1 MKNTAVEMFATKVM
15 NLNIT
20 PKEMH
25 YFLEW
30 FEEAK
35 ALERYQIS
43 MAHLEGAMKM
53 HNREYKSGDQ
63 YYKETYEEQ

>member
-15 NLNIT
+15 SLAKNSN
-20 PKEMH
+20 EMD
-25 YFLEW
+25 YFLQC

-35 ALERYQIS
+35 ALEKYQIS

-53 HNREYKSGDQ
+53 HHKEYESGDH
-63 YYKETYEEQ
+63 YYKETYEEI

>member
-15 NLNIT
+15 SLASNVN
-20 PKEMH
+20 EMD
-25 YFLEW
+25 YFLQC

-35 ALERYQIS
+35 SLEKHQIS

-53 HNREYKSGDQ
+53 HHKEYESGDQ
-63 YYKETYEEQ
+63 YYKETYEQ

>member
-15 NLNIT
+15 SLNIS

-25 YFLEW
+25 QFLVW

-35 ALERYQIS
+35 DLERYQIS

-53 HNREYKSGDQ
+53 HHKEYESGDK
-63 YYKETYEEQ
+63 YYQETYEL